1 MLDRFLH
8 TLRSDP
14 AHADRVAATRVDPPR
29 AARYGSW
36 PEGAAPELLEV
47 LARRGIERPY
57 THQAAASESV
67 LAGQHTVVVTPTAS
81 GKSLCYNLP
90 ILSSI
95 LAAGGVGAAAG
106 GDGVASDRPTALYLF
121 PTKALS
127 QDQVAELNEL
137 VKGVGDGSHGIGA
150 WTYDG
155 DTPGDLR
162 TILREKGDVIVTNP
176 YMLHVAVLPNHL
188 RWHRFFRRL
197 KYVVIDELH
206 VYTGIFGSSVAN
218 VMRRLRRIARHY
230 GSDPVFVAAS
240 ATIPNPGSHFER
252 LLEVRPTV
260 IDDNGAP
267 SSERHHVLYN
277 PPLTNP
283 ALGLRERAVDTARG
297 LAKELLRQRVPSIV
311 FGRSRTTVE
320 VLTKYLKDAALELGR
335 DPAAVV
341 AYRGGYLP
349 NLRREIENGL
359 RTGAISMVC
368 ATNALELGV
377 DIGSLDAVVMCGY
390 PGTVSSYHQQAGRAG
405 RRSGTALAL
414 MVATSRPLDQYVLA
428 HSEYVLEGHGGRAVV
443 DPDNLVLATHHLKC
457 GAFELPFHVGDA
469 FGTFPHTGE
478 LLHVLAQPQGV
489 LLEKAEKFHWMDQAY
504 PAEEVSLDAVES
516 DTFVVLED
524 QPADVSRGQ
533 SGAAGR
539 ARSLGHVDR
548 PQALTTLHKGAIYQ
562 HQGVQ
567 YQIMELDWEG
577 RRAYAKRVKVDWYT
591 EAETETD
598 IQVLQEDGEAASML
612 VVQGHGD
619 VHVTTLATLFKRI
632 RFYTNENVETGPID
646 LPAEEMDTTAWWLV
660 IQPELER
667 QVRFDTGTRSGAV
680 GGLAHLLRGVA
691 PLFVQMGG
699 GALRARG
706 YACHPHWERP
716 VVLLYDGVPGGVGLA
731 ERLFSVREDLLAA
744 ALEVLRKCPCQGGC
758 PSCIGL
764 ARDRGPAAR
773 RAAREIL
780 EALTQEPAP
789 CV

>member
-1 MLDRFLH
+1 MLERFLAALRTESTH
-8 TLRSDP
+8 TDQI
-14 AHADRVAATRVDPPR
+14 VARRVDAAQQPR
-29 AARYGSW
+29 FSDW
-36 PEGAAPELLEV
+36 PDGCAPVLLEV
-47 LARRGIERPY
+47 LRGRGIERPY
-57 THQAAASESV
+57 THQAAAANAV
-67 LAGQHTVVVTPTAS
+67 LAGRHTCVVTPTAS

-90 ILSSI
+90 ILSSM
-95 LAAGGVGAAAG
+95 LEAAPGE
-106 GDGVASDRPTALYLF
+106 DGERPTALYLF

-137 VKGVGDGSHGIGA
+137 VGALARSDEVPPVGA

-176 YMLHVAVLPNHL
+176 YMLHVAILPNHL

-218 VMRRLRRIARHY
+218 VVRRLRRIARHY

-240 ATIPNPGSHFER
+240 ATIPNPGDHFARLVEER
-252 LLEVRPTV
+252 PVV
-260 IDDNGAP
+260 VDDNGAP
-267 SSERHHVLYN
+267 RSERHHVLYN
-277 PPLTNP
+277 PPLVNP

-297 LAKELLRQRVPSIV
+297 VARELLKHRVPSIV

-320 VLTKYLKDAALELGR
+320 VLTKYLKDAALGLGL
-335 DPAAVV
+335 DPDSVV
-341 AYRGGYLP
+341 GYRGGYLP
-349 NLRREIENGL
+349 NLRRRIESGL
-359 RTGAISMVC
+359 RAGEITMVC

-405 RRSGTALAL
+405 RRSGTSLAL

-428 HSEYVLEGHGGRAVV
+428 HPDYVLDGTGGRAVV

-469 FGTFPHTGE
+469 FGTFPHAGE
-478 LLHVLAQPQGV
+478 LLQVLSQPQGV
-489 LLEKAEKFHWMDQAY
+489 LLEKSGKYHWMDQAY

-516 DTFVVLED
+516 DTFVVLEELA
-524 QPADVSRGQ
+524 ADVTRGQ
-533 SGAAGR
+533 SGTAGR

-548 PQALTTLHKGAIYQ
+548 PQALTTLHPGAIYQ

-567 YQIMELDWEG
+567 YQVTELDWDG

-591 EAETETD
+591 EAETETEV
-598 IQVLQEDGEAASML
+598 QVLQEDGEADGPL
-612 VVQGHGD
+612 VLQGFGD
-619 VHVTTLATLFKRI
+619 VHVTTLATLYKRI

-646 LPAEEMDTTAWWLV
+646 LPAEEMDTTALWFV
-660 IQPELER
+660 VRPELER
-667 QVRFDTGTRSGAV
+667 RVRFHDSTRAGAV

-706 YACHPHWERP
+706 YACHPHWESP
-716 VVLLYDGVPGGVGLA
+716 VALLYDGVPGGVGLA
-731 ERLFSVREDLLAA
+731 ERLFSVREELLAA
-744 ALEVLRKCPCQGGC
+744 ALDVLRKCPCRGGC

-764 ARDRGPAAR
+764 ARDRGPSAR

-780 EALTQEPAP
+780 ELLVAREATA